1 MLPHHPPPHHA
12 CSNLCVWCL
21 SLSHSFSVSHSNKY
35 ELFHMGYQD
44 NISHRLRSLSLW
56 QSGQGKQSYMTT
68 CACLR
73 VFACLLR
80 ASARCHVQLCW
91 REAAGCQWERTAHN
105 TYRCADCT
113 VSMGTSPHPSPSH
126 YHQHI
131 PPPSIAPHCSC
142 KSLTSSSN
150 ASRFVF
156 MQVQAFLVELSH
168 QLQLNLSPPLPP
180 KCACQVRVHG

>member
-21 SLSHSFSVSHSNKY
+21 SLSHSLSVSHSNKY

-56 QSGQGKQSYMTT
+56 QSGQGKQSYMTA
-68 CACLR
+68 CVCLR
-73 VFACLLR
+73 VFYMR
-80 ASARCHVQLCW
+80 ARAVMSSCVGERPRDANERGQHTTRTDVLTAQFL
-91 REAAGCQWERTAHN
+91 WEPAPT
-105 TYRCADCT
+105 
-113 VSMGTSPHPSPSH
+113 HPSPSH

-156 MQVQAFLVELSH
+156 MRVQAFLVELSH